1 MRAPYLRDYP
11 NRSPGERLWHV
22 ARQTF
27 DGSWEWPLTAVGK
40 WPLIA
45 VGKWPLIAVD
55 KWPLTVI
62 DSSWQVA
69 IDNSH
74 HLDKQSLASS
84 LDLEIGQVV
93 LPWASDLDSDE

>member
-1 MRAPYLRDYP
+1 MTAVGKWPLTAV
-11 NRSPGERLWHV
+11 GK
-22 ARQTF
+22 
-27 DGSWEWPLTAVGK
+27 WPLTAVGK

-93 LPWASDLDSDE
+93 LPWASDLDLDEWLWLEQVAIDNSLDLDK

>member
-1 MRAPYLRDYP
+1 MSSELRAISAAPDDPIIISRQWMRALYLRDYP

-22 ARQTF
+22 TRQTF
-27 DGSWEWPLTAVGK
+27 DGSWQVT
-40 WPLIA
+40 
-45 VGKWPLIAVD
+45 
-55 KWPLTVI
+55 I

-84 LDLEIGQVV
+84 LGLEIGQVV
-93 LPWASDLDSDE
+93 LHWASGIDLDE